1 MTATFCLA
9 ITALDSRYQAKFG
22 GLHFVAPCDLPHAA
36 RAAKSRSSASA
47 EVQNPNRFGYKIAP
61 TTAPAT
67 KTPNRSSRTSNAL
80 FAVTQNHHTSEFI
93 PMSKTY
99 FNERD
104 AENLEKLDKIL
115 QEDLPEFCREYFV
128 GISSTTTPLTRL
140 NYGYDIRTF
149 FKYLVEKIPRFKG
162 QSTKDVTLVNI
173 ESLSPFEIEA
183 YLSYV
188 EIYRKDGN
196 LVKNGVRGKSRKL
209 SAIRSLIKY
218 LEKKQLI
225 RYNPTASVDTPKLH
239 EKEIIRLDSDEI
251 ENMMDVVDTG
261 NGLSERQQ
269 KYQENTRIR
278 DLAIVS
284 LLLGT
289 GIRVSELVGIDLDDV
304 NFEDLSFVVTRKG
317 GARVILYFSEE
328 VAGYLY
334 DYYSMRQADALKNEP
349 ALFLSLQK
357 RRITTRAV
365 ENIIK
370 KYSAVATPLKHITP
384 HKLRSTFGTQLYRN
398 TGDIY
403 VVADVLGHR
412 DVNTTKRHY
421 AAITED
427 IRRNAS
433 TKVNL
438 RGPTTYN
445 DNKDD

>member
-1 MTATFCLA
+1 
-9 ITALDSRYQAKFG
+9 
-22 GLHFVAPCDLPHAA
+22 
-36 RAAKSRSSASA
+36 
-47 EVQNPNRFGYKIAP
+47 
-61 TTAPAT
+61 
-67 KTPNRSSRTSNAL
+67 
-80 FAVTQNHHTSEFI
+80 
-93 PMSKTY
+93 MSKTY
-99 FNERD
+99 YNERD

-115 QEDLPEFCREYFV
+115 EQDLPEFCTEYFI

-149 FKYLVEKIPRFKG
+149 FKYLVEKIPRFRGKP
-162 QSTKDVTLVNI
+162 TKDVTLMDI
-173 ESLSPFEIEA
+173 ESLSPIEIEA
-183 YLSYV
+183 YLSYI
-188 EIYRKDGN
+188 EIYRRDGN
-196 LVKNGVRGKSRKL
+196 LIKNGARGKSRKL
-209 SAIRSLIKY
+209 SAIRSLVKY
-218 LEKKQLI
+218 LEKKQMI

-239 EKEIIRLDSDEI
+239 EKEIIRLDSGEI
-251 ENMMDVVDTG
+251 ETMMDVVDTG
-261 NGLSERQQ
+261 NGLSQRQQ

-289 GIRVSELVGIDLDDV
+289 GIRVSELVGIDLDDI
-304 NFEDLSFVVTRKG
+304 NFDDLSFVVTRKG

-334 DYYSMRQADALKNEP
+334 DYYSMRQADKTLKNEP

-370 KYSAVATPLKHITP
+370 KYSTVATPLKHITP

-433 TKVNL
+433 TKVSL
-438 RGPTTYN
+438 RSVPI
-445 DNKDD
+445 DEQKDD

>member
-1 MTATFCLA
+1 
-9 ITALDSRYQAKFG
+9 
-22 GLHFVAPCDLPHAA
+22 
-36 RAAKSRSSASA
+36 
-47 EVQNPNRFGYKIAP
+47 
-61 TTAPAT
+61 
-67 KTPNRSSRTSNAL
+67 
-80 FAVTQNHHTSEFI
+80 
-93 PMSKTY
+93 MSQTY
-99 FNERD
+99 FNNRD

-115 QEDLPEFCREYFV
+115 DEDLPDFCREYFV
-128 GISSTTTPLTRL
+128 GISANTTPLTRL

-149 FKYLVEKIPRFKG
+149 FNYLVTKVSRFKDK
-162 QSTKDVTLVNI
+162 SVKDITPADI
-173 ESLSPFEIEA
+173 ENLSPFEIEA

-188 EIYRKDGN
+188 EIYRKDGSI
-196 LVKNGVRGKSRKL
+196 VKNGARGKSRKL
-209 SAIRSLIKY
+209 AAIRSMVKY
-218 LEKKQLI
+218 FEKKQII
-225 RYNPTASVDTPKLH
+225 RYNPTASVDTPKLR
-239 EKEIIRLDSDEI
+239 EKEIIRLDGDEI
-251 ENMMDVVDTG
+251 ETMMDVVDTG
-261 NGLSERQQ
+261 SGLSERQQ
-269 KYQENTRIR
+269 KYQENTRVR

-289 GIRVSELVGIDLDDV
+289 GIRVSELVGIDIDDV
-304 NFEDLSFVVTRKG
+304 NFDDLSFVVQRKG

-334 DYYSMRQADALKNEP
+334 DYYSIRIADASLKDEP

-370 KYSAVATPLKHITP
+370 KYSLVATPLKHITP

-403 VVADVLGHR
+403 VVADVLGHK

-433 TKVNL
+433 TKISL
-438 RGPTTYN
+438 RGTPV
-445 DNKDD
+445 DKDE